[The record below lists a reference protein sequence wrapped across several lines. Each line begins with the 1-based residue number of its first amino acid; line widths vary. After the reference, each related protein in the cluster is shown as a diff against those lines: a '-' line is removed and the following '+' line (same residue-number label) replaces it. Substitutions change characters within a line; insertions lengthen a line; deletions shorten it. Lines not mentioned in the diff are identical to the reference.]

1 MGDSYDG
8 RSKLFGEQ
16 VPASNPTSY
25 QLSVETLVDSI
36 IAFQR
41 DIQEVGA
48 NQNVTSFNQRCED
61 LATPHS
67 FFPPQ
72 FDSGSSIT
80 GGGKGLGLKPTLEVN
95 ADGLCL

>member
-61 LATPHS
+61 LATPYS
-67 FFPPQ
+67 FFPLP
-72 FDSGSSIT
+72 SLT
-80 GGGKGLGLKPTLEVN
+80 RAPPLLEGGKDW
-95 ADGLCL
+95 A